1 MTITS
6 KILRLVNSFSLAAT
20 TQPQHHNMVKESGIL
35 NLLKKNATISSFL
48 KCYDDDD
55 DDDVLQIHY
64 DE

>member
-1 MTITS
+1 
-6 KILRLVNSFSLAAT
+6 
-20 TQPQHHNMVKESGIL
+20 MVKESGIL

-55 DDDVLQIHY
+55 DDDDLQVYY